1 MPNETD
7 IERFAEKLQ
16 SLGLPCYKLQV
27 FGRTRIN
34 VHVTCKSRSAVDRWA
49 QVLAVIEPGQPISCT
64 RTRIPRAKFKGDAA
78 NQHSV
83 PGWIVT
89 L

>member
-7 IERFAEKLQ
+7 IERFTAKLK
-16 SLGLPCYKLQV
+16 SLGLPCSKLQV

-34 VHVTCKSRSAVDRWA
+34 VHVTCKSRSAADKWA
-49 QVLAVIEPGQPISCT
+49 QVLAAIEPGQPINCV
-64 RTRIPRAKFKGDAA
+64 RTRMPRAKFKGEAV
-78 NQHSV
+78 NQHTL
-83 PGWIVT
+83 PCWLVT